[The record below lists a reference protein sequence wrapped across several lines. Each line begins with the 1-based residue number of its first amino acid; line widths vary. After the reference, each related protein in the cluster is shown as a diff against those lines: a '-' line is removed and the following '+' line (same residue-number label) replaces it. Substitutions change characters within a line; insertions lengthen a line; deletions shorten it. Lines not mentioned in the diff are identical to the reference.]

1 MKKKSGMN
9 DTSKILMIITIAFVV
24 FCGYII
30 ARKKILIRE
39 STQLPYHEIE
49 MSQVEDGTYYGKT
62 YTSFLHLQVEVDVL
76 NHQIVDIRV
85 LEKEGLDGEK
95 AFPIIKQMIS
105 SNNTVV
111 PVIKGAELG
120 SIAYISCVNE
130 ALYNKTFAESS
141 EK

>member
-130 ALYNKTFAESS
+130 ALYNKTFTESS